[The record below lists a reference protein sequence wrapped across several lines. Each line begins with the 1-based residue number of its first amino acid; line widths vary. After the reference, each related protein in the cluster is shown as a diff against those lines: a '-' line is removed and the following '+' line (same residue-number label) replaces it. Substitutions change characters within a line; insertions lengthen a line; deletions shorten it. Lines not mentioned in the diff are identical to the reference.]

1 MFVHL
6 SLWVWNSI
14 LVFSVVVAIVT
25 LQLTRET
32 PKSTQLQEAWE
43 EAEQKLKAPS
53 YAENASNLRQQWRCR
68 EKGT

>member
-6 SLWVWNSI
+6 SLWVWNPI

-43 EAEQKLKAPS
+43 EAEQKPKAPS
-53 YAENASNLRQQWRCR
+53 YAENASNLGQ
-68 EKGT
+68 